1 MYTDI
6 NRHVI
11 WGVDDGAETKE
22 ETFRMLREAVADG
35 IGTIICT
42 PHITPGIYAFP
53 EEKFQDNYSAANAWI
68 KENDLPLK
76 LYQGAEILF
85 TDATPQML
93 RDKRIPSMAGSRYIL
108 VEFSPAEKMAVI
120 MDALQQIT
128 ATGYLPIIAHLE
140 RYSNIRTT
148 DQVREIKERFQAMIQ
163 INARS
168 LFRRQP
174 LLRRRFFS
182 GLFQEGLVDFIA
194 TDTHAAPGRESCMSK
209 GMEALRRQFGAG
221 TADAIERRPYGV
233 ILKNLSDKMI
243 ASFSNG

>member
-6 NRHVI
+6 HSHVI

-53 EEKFQDNYSAANAWI
+53 EEKFQENYSAANAWI
-68 KENDLPLK
+68 MENDLPLK
-76 LYQGAEILF
+76 LYQGAEILY

-108 VEFSPAEKMAVI
+108 VEFSPAEKMAVM

-140 RYSNIRTT
+140 RYSDIRKT

-174 LLRRRFFS
+174 LLRRGFFS
-182 GLFQEGLVDFIA
+182 GIFQEDLVDFIA
-194 TDTHAAPGRESCMSK
+194 TDTHAAPGRETCMSK
-209 GMEALRRQFGAG
+209 GMEALRRQFGTVAAEAIDRR
-221 TADAIERRPYGV
+221 ADSFLIERLVG
-233 ILKNLSDKMI
+233 
-243 ASFSNG
+243 

>member
-6 NRHVI
+6 HSHVI

-35 IGTIICT
+35 IRTIICT

-53 EEKFQDNYSAANAWI
+53 EEKFQENYSAANAWI
-68 KENDLPLK
+68 MENDLPLK
-76 LYQGAEILF
+76 LYQGAEILY

-108 VEFSPAEKMAVI
+108 VEFSPAEKMAVM

-140 RYSNIRTT
+140 RYSDIRKT

-174 LLRRRFFS
+174 LLRRGFFS
-182 GLFQEGLVDFIA
+182 GMFQEDLVDFIA
-194 TDTHAAPGRESCMSK
+194 TDTHAAPGRETCMSK
-209 GMEALRRQFGAG
+209 GMEALRRQFGTVAAEAIDRR
-221 TADAIERRPYGV
+221 ADSFLIERLVG
-233 ILKNLSDKMI
+233 
-243 ASFSNG
+243 

>member
-6 NRHVI
+6 HSHVI

-53 EEKFQDNYSAANAWI
+53 EVTFQENFSTANTWI
-68 KENDLPLK
+68 MENGLPLK
-76 LYQGAEILF
+76 LYQGAEILY

-108 VEFSPAEKMAVI
+108 VEFSPAEKMTVM
-120 MDALQQIT
+120 MDALRQIT
-128 ATGYLPIIAHLE
+128 TTGYLPIIAHLE
-140 RYSNIRTT
+140 RYSNIHKT

-174 LLRRRFFS
+174 LLRRGFFS
-182 GLFQEGLVDFIA
+182 GIFQEDLVDFIA
-194 TDTHAAPGRESCMSK
+194 TDTHAAPGRETCMSK
-209 GMEALRRQFGAG
+209 GMEALRRQFGTVAAEAIDRR
-221 TADAIERRPYGV
+221 ADSFLIERLVG
-233 ILKNLSDKMI
+233 
-243 ASFSNG
+243 